1 VAVMQFVLRIMQC
14 GLVGWGLL
22 ICPTRT
28 FGAEAPSVSISN
40 AGITAKIYLPDASNG
55 FYRSTRF
62 DWSGVIQSL
71 TYKGHDY
78 YGSWFSRVDSAP
90 AFYDFNYDETG
101 VVSAPFTAM
110 VGPGEEFNTDRKAL
124 GFDEAHPGGTFVKIG
139 VGVLRKP
146 DDSKYDHSKAYEI
159 VDAGKWSVKHTRD
172 SVTFIQ
178 ELHDRASGYGY
189 LYTKIIRLAQ
199 GKPQMTIEHTI
210 KNLGSKPI
218 TGTVYDHNFWTLD
231 KIPPGPGLVI
241 RFPFQLKS
249 SRPIDPNFAQISS
262 NKFIYEKELSGK
274 DRVTASLQGFGPSAD
289 DYDFR
294 VENTKAGAGVRIRGD
309 RPITNIALWSIRTV
323 MAVEPYIA
331 MQIPPQADFTWTYTY
346 DYYTLDP
353 DK

>member
-1 VAVMQFVLRIMQC
+1 MQSLLRIMQRKFIGC
-14 GLVGWGLL
+14 GLL
-22 ICPTRT
+22 ICSTLA
-28 FGAEAPSVSISN
+28 FAAESPSVSISN
-40 AGITAKIYLPDASNG
+40 GQIAAKVYLPDGSAG

-62 DWSGVIQSL
+62 DWSGVIGSL

-78 YGSWFSRVDSAP
+78 YGNWFSRVDSAP
-90 AFYDFNYDETG
+90 AFYDFNYDDTG
-101 VVSAPFTAM
+101 IVSAPFTAM

-124 GFDEAHPGGTFVKIG
+124 GFDEAKPGGTFVKIG

-159 VDAGKWSVKHTRD
+159 VDSGKWSVKHTRD
-172 SVTFIQ
+172 SVTFVQ
-178 ELHDRASGYGY
+178 ELHDPVSGYGY

-199 GKPQMTIEHTI
+199 GKPEMTIDHSL

-231 KIPPGPGLVI
+231 KVAPGPGLLI

-249 SRPIDPNFAQISS
+249 SRPIDPNLAEISG
-262 NKFIYEKELSGK
+262 NEFIYKKELAGK
-274 DRVTASLQGFGPSAD
+274 DRVTANLQGFGASAD

-294 VENTKAGAGVRIRGD
+294 VENAKAGAGVRIRGD
-309 RPITNIALWSIRTV
+309 HPLTNIALWSIRTV

-331 MQIPPQADFTWTYTY
+331 MEIAPQSDFTWKYIY
-346 DYYTLDP
+346 DYYTLGP
-353 DK
+353 Q